1 MRFALLVLL
10 VALVIVMVV
19 FLAKERQASPGSETL
34 APLDKAKSASL
45 EPILR
50 QVQAALDA
58 YDDENGEPASDLDAL
73 LPRFLANADMLVDP
87 WGTRLILEKDALG
100 GAFLVCAG
108 PDRAFATADDI
119 RRSL

>member
-19 FLAKERQASPGSETL
+19 FLAKERPANPGSETL
-34 APLDKAKSASL
+34 APLDKAKSAFL

-58 YDDENGEPASDLDAL
+58 YNDENGEPAPDLDAL
-73 LPRFLANADMLVDP
+73 LPRFLPSADMLVDP
-87 WGTRLILEKDALG
+87 WGTRLLLENDAQG
-100 GAFLVCAG
+100 EAFLVCAG

>member
-10 VALVIVMVV
+10 VALVIVLFV
-19 FLAKERQASPGSETL
+19 FLAKERQADPGSETL

-45 EPILR
+45 EPILL

-58 YDDENGEPASDLDAL
+58 YDDENGEPAPDLDAL

-87 WGTRLILEKDALG
+87 WGTRLILEKDAQG

-108 PDRAFATADDI
+108 PDRAFATADDT

>member
-1 MRFALLVLL
+1 MLVLL

-19 FLAKERQASPGSETL
+19 FLAKERQATPGSETL
-34 APLDKAKSASL
+34 APLDTAKSASL

-58 YDDENGEPASDLDAL
+58 YNDENGEPAPDLDAL
-73 LPRFLANADMLVDP
+73 LPRFLSSADMLVDP
-87 WGTRLILEKDALG
+87 WGTRLRLEKDAQG
-100 GAFLVCAG
+100 EASLVCAG
-108 PDRAFATADDI
+108 PDRAFATVDDT